1 MRECGVTHVNER
13 ELASESLLRQWCER
27 VCGAGYRGTGTAEH
41 DALID
46 WVVEQVAEIPGFAVR
61 TDEYELLGWHPVPE
75 GDLEHAGTLR
85 AGDEEI
91 AIAGAVPYSLPAT
104 NTAPLAYVPRGESIS
119 DALAGKVVLRDFP
132 AFALPY
138 DLLFA
143 QHIHLTPDTEQLR
156 GQVWDRPGL
165 ANTVLHDDLLAAGAA
180 GLAGIVFA
188 FDLPREQ
195 IAGYYEPHMG
205 THYRVPAVF
214 VGVDERDRL
223 RGLAERET
231 HVEIAVRAEVRSI
244 TTRNVHAT
252 LAGQTDERIVLITHT
267 DGNTWVQENGIAALL
282 ALGQHAATLPIEERH
297 RTIELTFTSAHLHI
311 SREGSHRYSAQLDR
325 EYDEG
330 TIAFA
335 FAIEHLG
342 ARDLNPVPRSGAAG
356 RELLFTEAA
365 ELLLWCVGPSEAM
378 QSAVAEAVNRRKL
391 ERVLVA
397 PGFGAPV
404 EGQVP
409 QIVSFGGIGTPYHA
423 HLVPTTSIITGPWSL
438 WAPAFGADAIDIG
451 VLRAQ
456 VLAAADVVR
465 ALDRV
470 PRDVIAGGYLTDRA
484 ARAAGATP
492 GRDVEPPE
500 LAP

>member
-1 MRECGVTHVNER
+1 MPECGVTHVNER
-13 ELASESLLRQWCER
+13 ELASESLLRQWCAR
-27 VCGAGYRGTGTAEH
+27 VCGAGYRGTGTAVH

-46 WVVEQVAEIPGFAVR
+46 WVVEQVGAIPGFAVR

-91 AIAGAVPYSLPAT
+91 GIAGAVPYSLSAT
-104 NTAPLAYVPRGESIS
+104 NTGPLAYVPRGESIS

-180 GLAGIVFA
+180 GAAGVVFA

-223 RGLAERET
+223 RELAQRGA
-231 HVEIAVRAEVRSI
+231 HVDITVRADVRAI

-282 ALGQHAATLPIEERH
+282 AIGHYAAVLPIEQRH

-325 EYDEG
+325 EYEEG

-342 ARDLNPVPRSGAAG
+342 ARDLNPVPRSDGPG
-356 RELLFTEAA
+356 RELAFTDAA

-378 QSAVAEAVNRRKL
+378 QSAVVEATAARAL
-391 ERVLVA
+391 ERVLVS

-404 EGQVP
+404 ESQVP

-423 HLVPTTSIITGPWSL
+423 RLVPTTSIVTGPWSL

-451 VLRAQ
+451 LVRAQ

-465 ALDRV
+465 ALDAV
-470 PRDVIAGGYLTDRA
+470 PRIAIAGGYLADRA

>member
-1 MRECGVTHVNER
+1 MREWGVTHVD
-13 ELASESLLRQWCER
+13 ELEFPSESLLRHWCER
-27 VCGAGYRGTGTAEH
+27 VCGAGYRGTGTAVH

-46 WVVEQVAEIPGFAVR
+46 WVVEQAGTIPGFAVR
-61 TDEYELLGWHPVPE
+61 TDEYELLGWHPLPE

-85 AGDEEI
+85 TGDVEV
-91 AIAGAVPYSLPAT
+91 AVAGAVPYSLAT
-104 NTAPLAYVPRGESIS
+104 TTTGRLTYVPRGEPIFE
-119 DALAGKVVLRDFP
+119 ACAGEVVLRDFP
-132 AFALPY
+132 VFALPY
-138 DLLFA
+138 ELLFA
-143 QHIHLTPDTEQLR
+143 QHLHLTPDTDQLR

-180 GLAGIVFA
+180 GAAGIVFA
-188 FDLPREQ
+188 FDIPRKQ
-195 IAGYYEPHMG
+195 IVGYYEPHMG

-223 RGLAERET
+223 LGVAEQGAQ
-231 HVEIAVRAEVRSI
+231 VEMTVRAEVRPV

-267 DGNTWVQENGIAALL
+267 DGNTWVQENGITALL
-282 ALGQHAATLPIEERH
+282 AIGHYAATLPIAERR

-325 EYDEG
+325 DYDDG

-342 ARDLNPVPRSGAAG
+342 ARDLNPVPRTDGPG
-356 RELLFTEAA
+356 RRLEFTDAA
-365 ELLLWCVGPSEAM
+365 ELLLWCVGPSDPM
-378 QSAVAEAVNRRKL
+378 RRAVVDATSTRDL
-391 ERVLVA
+391 DRVLVA

-409 QIVSFGGIGTPYHA
+409 EIVSFGGIGTPYHA
-423 HLVPTTSIITGPWSL
+423 HLVPTMSIITGPWSL
-438 WAPAFGADAIDIG
+438 WAPAFGAEAIDIG
-451 VLRAQ
+451 LLRAQ

-465 ALDRV
+465 ALDGV
-470 PRDVIAGGYLTDRA
+470 PRDAIAGGYLADRA
-484 ARAAGATP
+484 ARAAGATA